1 MTRSYSDDL
10 RIRVIRIISGGLSTG
25 KAARQYGIGKS
36 TAGTWYR
43 RYLKTG
49 EVSAR
54 KQGKPPV
61 SKLDDHE
68 HFILGLVRK
77 QPDISLG
84 EIAEALKSE
93 RTVSACPS
101 TVWYFLDKHDFS
113 FKKNRARS
121 RAGTA

>member
-10 RIRVIRIISGGLSTG
+10 RIRVIGGISDGLSTR
-25 KAARQYGIGKS
+25 KAAKQYGIGIS

-43 RYLKTG
+43 RYLETG

-54 KQGKPPV
+54 KQGKPPG

-68 HFILGLVRK
+68 DFVLGLVKK
-77 QPDISLG
+77 QVDISLI
-84 EIAEALKSE
+84 EIVEALGSE
-93 RTVSACPS
+93 RAVSVCPS
-101 TVWYFLDKHDFS
+101 TVWYFLDKHGFS